1 MKTFI
6 NRNGPV
12 YNKMNHPLNTR
23 NYRYLLLLMNKD
35 KALKGKLVWRSVL
48 RFQPLNKVPGN
59 DRYQLS
65 FTKCFE
71 IPLETFKWN
80 ALMNHLLRVK

>member
-6 NRNGPV
+6 NRDGPV
-12 YNKMNHPLNTR
+12 YSKMNYPLNTR
-23 NYRYLLLLMNKD
+23 NCRYLLLLMNKD
-35 KALKGKLVWRSVL
+35 KALKGKLVCRSVL

-65 FTKCFE
+65 FTQCFG
-71 IPLETFKWN
+71 IPLETF
-80 ALMNHLLRVK
+80 

>member
-6 NRNGPV
+6 NRDGPV

-71 IPLETFKWN
+71 IPLETF
-80 ALMNHLLRVK
+80 